1 MTREEIKLE
10 ELMKEEEII
19 TQIVE
24 IMFILIVELMES
36 IFSQHNV

>member
-19 TQIVE
+19 TQFVE
-24 IMFILIVELMES
+24 IMFILIVKLMES
-36 IFSQHNV
+36 IFNQHNV